1 MGGLERSQAS
11 YSLVALG
18 RDGCD
23 VLGGGADVIT
33 MIEAVEN
40 HTPEVIAIDEI
51 GTTSEAMAA
60 RTIAQRGES
69 SHRVLVTVAN
79 SR

>member
-1 MGGLERSQAS
+1 MSGKTSFRFNQESSQS
-11 YSLVALG
+11 KSKVEIALTSGMPG
-18 RDGCD
+18 R
-23 VLGGGADVIT
+23 VPQT

-51 GTTSEAMAA
+51 GTTSEALAA

-69 SHRVLVTVAN
+69 PWLAHP
-79 SR
+79 